1 MNINVTKPLFHLGR
15 LVRHPG
21 IPALGY
27 GALVIVLIVT
37 VIFAVLNVT
46 QRYRANL
53 ELAEVLARY
62 QHHGS
67 SSPTADKRA
76 AGDEPQGSPFLQ
88 GSTVTVASAALLQRV
103 TSAITRAGG
112 NVVSSEVEPQ
122 DSHSADGVVRITAT
136 CEIEQ
141 ETLQPLLY
149 EIEAG
154 MPFLFVDQF
163 VAQASTSAS
172 ENGRMRIMLTIS
184 GLWAGAKTR

>member
-1 MNINVTKPLFHLGR
+1 MIVKLSKALFDLR
-15 LVRHPG
+15 LARHPA

-27 GALVIVLIVT
+27 GALVIASVVT

-46 QRYRANL
+46 QRYRANI
-53 ELAEVLARY
+53 ELAEVLTRY
-62 QHHGS
+62 QHHGA
-67 SSPTADKRA
+67 SSPTADKRR

-88 GSTVTVASAALLQRV
+88 GSSMTVASAALLQRV

-122 DSHSADGVVRITAT
+122 DSHSADGIVRITAT

-141 ETLQPLLY
+141 QTMQQLLY
-149 EIEAG
+149 DIEAG

-163 VAQASTSAS
+163 VIQAPSPGS
-172 ENGRMRIMLTIS
+172 ESGRMRIMLTIS
-184 GLWAGAKTR
+184 GLWAGAKS

>member
-1 MNINVTKPLFHLGR
+1 MIVKLAKPLFDLR
-15 LVRHPG
+15 LARHPA

-27 GALVIVLIVT
+27 GAVVVALVAT
-37 VIFAVLNVT
+37 VIFAALNVT
-46 QRYRANL
+46 QRYRANI
-53 ELAEVLARY
+53 ELTEVLARY

-67 SSPTADKRA
+67 SSSTPDKRA

-103 TSAITRAGG
+103 TSAISRAGG

-122 DSHSADGVVRITAT
+122 ESHSTDGVVRITAT

-141 ETLQPLLY
+141 QTMQQLLY
-149 EIEAG
+149 DIEAG

-163 VAQASTSAS
+163 VVQAPTSGS
-172 ENGRMRIMLTIS
+172 ESSRMRIMLTIS
-184 GLWAGAKTR
+184 GLWAGAKS